1 MSNEPTPANYRLIDG
16 VFSTDDA
23 RNILMTLINN
33 KIQFHEQDSWSRKE
47 RFGDSHAASSRR
59 VDELLQTR
67 TDLAS
72 LIDEA
77 KSRGERLSIN
87 CTIEVT
93 RVPE

>member
-1 MSNEPTPANYRLIDG
+1 MSNNPTPANYLLIDG
-16 VFSTDDA
+16 VFSADDA
-23 RNILMTLINN
+23 RNVLMTLINN

-47 RFGDSHAASSRR
+47 RFGDSHAAGSRR

-67 TDLAS
+67 ADLAT

-77 KSRGERLSIN
+77 GALGERLSIN

>member
-1 MSNEPTPANYRLIDG
+1 MNNEPTPTNFLLIDG

-23 RNILMTLINN
+23 RNVLMTLINN

-47 RFGDSHAASSRR
+47 RFGDSHAAGSRR
-59 VDELLQTR
+59 VDQLLQTR
-67 TDLAS
+67 TDLAT
-72 LIDEA
+72 LIDHA
-77 KSRGERLSIN
+77 QSRGERLSIS